1 MIMKNPNKLEPVLA
15 LINHIG
21 ELGLLEWYEVVY
33 YYEGWNCYDGS
44 KTFQDR
50 EKVINWKYCNKCF
63 DQ

>member
-1 MIMKNPNKLEPVLA
+1 MKNPNKLEPVLA

-21 ELGLLEWYEVVY
+21 ELGLLELYEVVY

-44 KTFQDR
+44 KTFQDG